1 MKTLIPLLFIATG
14 SLFLLVSTVF
24 YSTIANYLITSQSEI
39 TWNMPGFWNLAF
51 VLSFVRVI
59 FIITGAFLTVFGV
72 ALCLSKKAS
81 LLWP

>member
-1 MKTLIPLLFIATG
+1 MKTIIPLLFIATG
-14 SLFLLVSTVF
+14 SVFLLVSTVF
-24 YSTIANYLITSQSEI
+24 YATVANYLITSQSEI

-59 FIITGAFLTVFGV
+59 FIITGSFLIIFGI
-72 ALCLSKKAS
+72 ALFLSKKAS